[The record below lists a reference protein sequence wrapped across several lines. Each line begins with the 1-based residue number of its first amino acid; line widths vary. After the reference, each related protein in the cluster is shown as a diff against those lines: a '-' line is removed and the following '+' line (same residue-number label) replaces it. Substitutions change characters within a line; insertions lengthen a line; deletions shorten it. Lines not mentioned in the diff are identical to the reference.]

1 MIQECDCRYKVAANR
16 SADQLMAI
24 AKHATARNFTRLFAA
39 ALIATGLFMAAF
51 GNAWAPLAL
60 ASLPASAL
68 GGWLELIV
76 PFLPMAFISSG
87 AALFVATKMTSR
99 S

>member
-1 MIQECDCRYKVAANR
+1 
-16 SADQLMAI
+16 MAI
-24 AKHATARNFTRLFAA
+24 AKQPTARNFARLFVAA
-39 ALIATGLFMAAF
+39 ALIATGLFLAAF

-60 ASLPASAL
+60 ASLPASVL

-87 AALFVATKMTSR
+87 AALFVATRMTSR

>member
-1 MIQECDCRYKVAANR
+1 MT
-16 SADQLMAI
+16 I
-24 AKHATARNFTRLFAA
+24 AKQPTARHFARLF
-39 ALIATGLFMAAF
+39 IAVASVAIGLFLAAF

-76 PFLPMAFISSG
+76 PFLPMSFIGVG
-87 AALFVATKMTSR
+87 AALFVSTKMTSR
-99 S
+99 SVE

>member
-1 MIQECDCRYKVAANR
+1 
-16 SADQLMAI
+16 MAI
-24 AKHATARNFTRLFAA
+24 AKQPTAGNFARLFVAA
-39 ALIATGLFMAAF
+39 VLVATGLFLAAF

-60 ASLPASAL
+60 ASLPASVL